1 MGKVLEPYFGFGIKV
16 VHLSS
21 VVVKSSDCC
30 TDVLSSIPRPDTCD
44 RQYLA
49 MHSELQNER

>member
-1 MGKVLEPYFGFGIKV
+1 MGKILEPDFGFGIKV

-30 TDVLSSIPRPDTCD
+30 TDVLTGQTLVTGNIEGKSHA
-44 RQYLA
+44 Q
-49 MHSELQNER
+49 